1 MRKKTKKSFLVAI
14 GVALCLAFGGTAFAI
29 DNDSLESR
37 TTEGLYDRTDP
48 YDLAMEPGLL
58 YKLDRWRLYTNLSGY
73 EEGDSFLIG
82 TSGKLGAGSLAFFY
96 ETNKYEYDWTN
107 NDTSY
112 NGRDN
117 WTAPTAVSPS
127 YDGTYDYLWANADW
141 DKNENTTEENNFYA
155 AYSIDF
161 GGVSVGLSYAPEFEE
176 YERSLDFWG
185 SFPDSNDPVVN
196 LWNSQ
201 GFWGF
206 SVSPGSSYGDSYGSI
221 SYNPADHAQYSA
233 YAESESFS
241 GKQKADRTEHP
252 FKLQSQIHI
261 NDHWHLLVGV
271 GYASIEEEDDF
282 SGAYS
287 YSEVYEDTTGQL
299 ETYDASISVNGSLGE
314 DYEGDEWGIYLEPV
328 YEVNDMVSLRM
339 DLHYDRE
346 DGDSKGGRV
355 GTGNA
360 TETDRLTTAAD
371 TETWTWSETW
381 NSSSKG
387 DSEEDSWE
395 IEPRVYLTFDK
406 VRFSLGAGYHYS
418 KEKWDGTERADKSV
432 RYTYNDG
439 DGVANDADDWT
450 FVGSWTGSANYD
462 GTEKTRSWRFPVA
475 TEFDI
480 TDKLTLRAGAAYYR
494 TRITL
499 KENWSESERINE
511 NYTQTNG
518 IGTVIA
524 VGPEAYYATA
534 AAVPEAYDADA
545 HGSTDTYKLDQ
556 TFDSTTYHLG
566 LGYTFTENLKCDLMW
581 TGSDGAVD
589 TDMLYASVTL
599 TF

>member
-29 DNDSLESR
+29 DNDSLESQ

-73 EEGDSFLIG
+73 EDEDSFLIG

-96 ETNKYEYDWTN
+96 ETNKYEYDRT
-107 NDTSY
+107 DTDASY
-112 NGRDN
+112 TVWEN
-117 WTAPTAVSPS
+117 PTGAFPN
-127 YDGTYDYLWANADW
+127 YDGTYDYLSGNDGW
-141 DKNENTTEENNFYA
+141 DKYEYITEENNFYA

-161 GGVSVGLSYAPEFEE
+161 GGVSVGLSYAPEFGK
-176 YERSLDFWG
+176 YERSLDFSG
-185 SFPDSNDPVVN
+185 SLPDLDDPATT
-196 LWNSQ
+196 LFASGW
-201 GFWGF
+201 FWGVNVF
-206 SVSPGSSYGDSYGSI
+206 TGTSYGDTWGWINYD
-221 SYNPADHAQYSA
+221 PADHTQYSA
-233 YAESESFS
+233 YARSESFS

-252 FKLQSQIHI
+252 FNLQSQIHI

-271 GYASIEEEDDF
+271 GYANIEEEDNL
-282 SGAYS
+282 SGVYS
-287 YSEVYEDTTGQL
+287 YSQVSENTAIGAL
-299 ETYDASISVNGSLGE
+299 ETLNGSASVNGSLSE

-339 DLHYDRE
+339 DLHYNRE
-346 DGDSKGGRV
+346 NGDSKGGRV
-355 GTGNA
+355 GTINA
-360 TETDRLTTAAD
+360 TETDRPLAADD
-371 TETWTWSETW
+371 TETWTLSETW

-418 KEKWDGTERADKSV
+418 KEKWDGSERADKSV
-432 RYTYNDG
+432 RYTYDDG
-439 DGVANDADDWT
+439 DSVANDADDWT
-450 FVGSWTGSANYD
+450 FVGSWTGYENYD
-462 GTEKTRSWRFPVA
+462 GTEKTTNWRFPVA

-494 TRITL
+494 TRI
-499 KENWSESERINE
+499 KSESNWVEGERINE
-511 NYTQTNG
+511 NYTQTFG
-518 IGTVIA
+518 DGTET
-524 VGPEAYYATA
+524 VGPQAYSATA
-534 AAVPEAYDADA
+534 AADPVAYDADA
-545 HGSTDTYKLDQ
+545 HGYSSTDKRDQ

-581 TGSDGAVD
+581 SGSDGYVD